1 MRSKYKDPCPGCKK
15 SVAGDL
21 RWISMPPLRSQFAK
35 TCPLCGAGMP
45 LSSLDRETQAAMLQQ
60 EQAATAARAD
70 FAADVQQRLDR
81 LREEHAHYRRIE
93 KLQRESLDESR
104 EPVQLSTGALSKSQ
118 RLELRADWLA
128 GFSTQLMKFG
138 CLLTIA
144 VPVFFALVIL
154 LFALFAE

>member
-1 MRSKYKDPCPGCKK
+1 
-15 SVAGDL
+15 
-21 RWISMPPLRSQFAK
+21 
-35 TCPLCGAGMP
+35 MP
-45 LSSLDRETQAAMLQQ
+45 LSSLDREMQATMLQQ

-70 FAADVQQRLDR
+70 FAANVQQRLDR
-81 LREEHAHYRRIE
+81 QREDDAHYRRIE
-93 KLQRESLDESR
+93 KLHRESLDESR

-154 LFALFAE
+154 LFALFAD